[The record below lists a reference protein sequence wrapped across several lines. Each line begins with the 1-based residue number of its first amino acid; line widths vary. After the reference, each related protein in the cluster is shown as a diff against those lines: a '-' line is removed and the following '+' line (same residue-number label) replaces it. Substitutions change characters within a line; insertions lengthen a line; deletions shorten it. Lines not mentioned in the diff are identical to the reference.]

1 MNKNDSERIA
11 AVLEKC
17 GMKKAK
23 DKNSADFIV
32 INTCSVR
39 QTAEDRVF
47 GLVEAIRRHNNANL
61 RHPFSLREI
70 SRRETPH
77 PSPFPRGRVR
87 EGVAGVGWR
96 NDGVQLAS
104 NPKPIIA
111 LTGCMA
117 GRDKDGKIRKKFPG
131 VDLFFTIDKISS
143 LKFPSNNSSASSFLS
158 AFLSLNYTEQKHG
171 TTQNPQ
177 SEGVAHE
184 SARQNQDERTLS
196 CANPH
201 DFKGVA
207 SDGVAHES
215 ARQNQ
220 DERTLSCA
228 NPHDFKGVA
237 SEGVAHES
245 ARKNQDERTLSCAN
259 PHDFKGVASD
269 GVAHESARKNQDERT
284 LSCAN
289 PHDFKGVAWSSARKC
304 APSDSNGVARERVAH
319 ESARKNPTRVH
330 YLSIH
335 PYSEFKASRFLTI
348 QTGCNEFCSYC
359 VVPYARGKI
368 YNRPLKEIL
377 KEAKELLREGAVGT
391 LSVPKTTLSVVEIT
405 LLGQIV
411 NSWIAP
417 DPENFSKNNPFR
429 PKSPISLI
437 NPMGLIG
444 PIKSDFAALLWEL
457 NQFKSLKRLS
467 FISPH
472 PRHISDETIKALALP
487 KMANY
492 LHLPAQSGDDEILRK
507 MNRKYTVADYL
518 KIIKK
523 IRKIR
528 PNIELGTDII
538 VGFPGETEKQFQ
550 NTVKLCKKAKFNV
563 AYIAM
568 YSPRS
573 GTSAYKNFPDN
584 IPHNVK
590 KERWN
595 ILNNLIQKRGLS

>member
-207 SDGVAHES
+207 SE
-215 ARQNQ
+215 
-220 DERTLSCA
+220 
-228 NPHDFKGVA
+228 
-237 SEGVAHES
+237 
-245 ARKNQDERTLSCAN
+245 
-259 PHDFKGVASD
+259 